1 MKTYKEIVI
10 EKSKMEVKQVDKKY
24 YLSELSKLATDK
36 RAYLDEDVVAD
47 KYYLVFDVV
56 EGKGKLPI
64 GGFGIKGKSYI
75 TGLFSNA
82 KGKGKAIFEMSLD
95 ILKKSKAKD
104 ITLFCIGD
112 FLKKLYMSYGFKVD
126 EVIKWDDKYAPKNWD
141 YKKYGRPDLYEM
153 SLKN

>member
-1 MKTYKEIVI
+1 MQ
-10 EKSKMEVKQVDKKY
+10 VKQVDKKY
-24 YLSELSKLATDK
+24 YLAELSKLATDK

-47 KYYLVFDVV
+47 KYYVVFDKV
-56 EGKGKLPI
+56 EGKGIVPI
-64 GGFGIKGKSYI
+64 GGFGIKGGSYL

-82 KGKGKAIFEMSLD
+82 KGKGKEIFEKSLD
-95 ILKKSKAKD
+95 ILKKSNAKE

-126 EVIKWDDKYAPKNWD
+126 EVIKWDDTYAPKNWD

-153 SLKN
+153 SLKK